1 MYHTH
6 HHRFPSFLSR
16 TWLSLSVGCLL
27 LAFLL
32 AACSS
37 GNTGTGTSTGTTSAS
52 PSVSTPTQQG
62 NQGAPATTAPISC
75 SRISEAAISQAIGLK
90 VGSPQETKSVITG
103 GNLTTCVYN
112 DAATSQ
118 TQELIINYY
127 NGSSASLAYDS
138 STKNTPAADL
148 QSISGLGD
156 RAAFDTQNK
165 ALKVLKGDL
174 FFGIVVQLGGQR
186 GSTST
191 LLADSRQ
198 IATAIL
204 ASS

>member
-1 MYHTH
+1 VYHTH
-6 HHRFPSFLSR
+6 HLPFFFSR
-16 TWLSLSVGCLL
+16 IWLSLSVGCLL

-32 AACSS
+32 TACGS
-37 GNTGTGTSTGTTSAS
+37 GDTGIGISTGTTSTSRSA
-52 PSVSTPTQQG
+52 STPTQQG
-62 NQGAPATTAPISC
+62 NQGAPTTMSSISC
-75 SRISEAAISQAIGLK
+75 SRISEAAISRAIGLK

-127 NGSSASLAYDS
+127 NGPSASRVYDI

-148 QSISGLGD
+148 QSISSLGD

>member
-32 AACSS
+32 AACGS
-37 GNTGTGTSTGTTSAS
+37 GNTGTGRGTTSAS

-75 SRISEAAISQAIGLK
+75 SRASEATISQAIGLK

-127 NGSSASLAYDS
+127 NGPSASRAYDF

>member
-6 HHRFPSFLSR
+6 HHRLPSFFLRSR
-16 TWLSLSVGCLL
+16 LAFSICGLL
-27 LAFLL
+27 LVCLL
-32 AACSS
+32 AACGS
-37 GNTGTGTSTGTTSAS
+37 GDTSKGTTSTS
-52 PSVSTPTQQG
+52 PSASTPTQQG
-62 NQGAPATTAPISC
+62 NQGAPTIMTSISC
-75 SRISEAAISQAIGLK
+75 SRVSEAAISQAIGVN
-90 VGSPQETKSVITG
+90 VGSPQETKSVISG
-103 GNLTTCVYN
+103 GNLTTCVYD

-127 NGSSASLAYDS
+127 NGTSANRFYDL
-138 STKNTPAADL
+138 STKSTPAADV
-148 QSISGLGD
+148 QSISDLGD

-174 FFGIVVQLGGQR
+174 YFGILVQLGGQS

-191 LLADSRQ
+191 LLADSRR
-198 IATAIL
+198 IATVIL